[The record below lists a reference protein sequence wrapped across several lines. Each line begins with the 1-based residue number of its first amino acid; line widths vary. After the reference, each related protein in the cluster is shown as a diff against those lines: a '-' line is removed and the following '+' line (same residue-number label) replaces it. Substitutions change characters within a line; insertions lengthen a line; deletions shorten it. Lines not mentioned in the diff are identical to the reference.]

1 MSEQLGVVNTVGV
14 FKSVVENPV
23 TRAVLSRL
31 SAYCQKDGDSRLAVA
46 LDLFVGSRQ
55 RACLSCRMALKVLV
69 PILSFA
75 SKAFGSSNKQL
86 KEQFRDHY
94 WRRGLVSV
102 IKGITWFGVR
112 RPFVPGAPFQ
122 VVWGITKACN
132 LKCKHCYESAGIRAK
147 DELTTQEALKGID
160 ILADAGVL
168 ILAFSGGEPTVRP
181 DILRLI
187 RHASNRGMY
196 VAMATNAI
204 LLANLERVSEYKRA
218 GLQFVQISLD
228 GMNPKTHDS
237 FRGVP
242 GAFDKTIQG
251 IKNCVAEE
259 LFVEVATT
267 GTRFNQ
273 REIPQLVDFVDELGV
288 DWFMLYNFV
297 PTGRGAE
304 IVEAD
309 LTPEQREEMLKVLWH
324 KMKTKRIQV
333 LSTAPQFARIAQETE
348 AAAKAIV
355 RRLQAEDSEHE
366 DIMHLR
372 GLTQQGKQSNLRSN
386 SYSGECYQ
394 DIVPTHFY
402 NPNLSGN
409 LKRLADF
416 IGGCGAGRFY
426 MSIEPNGDMYPCVF
440 FPHEEPL
447 KIGNLL
453 RDDFE
458 SLWRSSKLLWTL
470 RNKDLLKP
478 SCHSCEYRY
487 TCGGCRARAYNYYKD
502 ILAPDPGCIKNKRHW
517 IALEKELK
525 ENLET
530 EKTPISDVILE
541 GAVR

>member
-1 MSEQLGVVNTVGV
+1 MSEQLGTVNTIGV

-23 TRAVLSRL
+23 TRAVLRSL
-31 SAYCQKDGDSRLAVA
+31 STYCQKDGDSRLAVA

-55 RACLSCRMALKVLV
+55 KACLMCRMALKVLV
-69 PILSFA
+69 PILSLA
-75 SKAFGSSNKQL
+75 SRAFGSSNKQL
-86 KEQFRDHY
+86 EEQFRDPY
-94 WRRGLVSV
+94 WRRGLFSV
-102 IKGITWFGVR
+102 IKGIAWFGVR

-132 LKCKHCYESAGIRAK
+132 LRCKHCYASAGIRAK

-181 DILRLI
+181 DILKLI
-187 RHASNRGMY
+187 RHASNHGMY

-204 LLANLERVSEYKRA
+204 LLANLERVREYKRA

-228 GMNPKTHDS
+228 GINPKTHDS

-267 GTRFNQ
+267 ATRFNKD
-273 REIPQLVDFVDELGV
+273 EIPQIIDFVDELGV

-324 KMKTKRIQV
+324 KMKTKRVHV
-333 LSTAPQFARIAQETE
+333 LSTAPQFARVAQETE
-348 AAAKAIV
+348 AAANAIM
-355 RRLQAEDSEHE
+355 RRLQSADLKHE
-366 DIMHLR
+366 DIMHHR
-372 GLTQQGKQSNLRSN
+372 GLTQQSEWSNLQSNSHN
-386 SYSGECYQ
+386 GECYQ
-394 DIVPTHFY
+394 DVVPTHFY

-440 FPHEEPL
+440 FPHEDPV

-458 SLWRSSKLLWTL
+458 SLWRGSKLLWIL

-478 SCHSCEYRY
+478 SCHGCEYRY

-525 ENLET
+525 GRVESEET
-530 EKTPISDVILE
+530 PNADVILE
-541 GAVR
+541 GAVT